1 MVVVELYGRGT
12 EEKRKGRGK
21 KRDRKRTGRVNGEE
35 RKGEEEGWKRKG
47 EERKGQEEGRRRKG
61 GKEKEKSKGKEKAK
75 RKKKKQIQRLT
86 RLPNKCLKLLR
97 NDFET
102 LERVTCRVSI
112 HPTIYLREEK
122 KGRKGEGREREGR

>member
-1 MVVVELYGRGT
+1 M
-12 EEKRKGRGK
+12 
-21 KRDRKRTGRVNGEE
+21 E
-35 RKGEEEGWKRKG
+35 RKGKERKKDG
-47 EERKGQEEGRRRKG
+47 KGRERKGKDRKKEGE